1 MKKLDNVSLLHFL
14 INLLKVNN
22 TNIRTKTEIYSTL
35 TIKTHEQCHGRRSG
49 VFFEN
54 FEQILQHIIEFV
66 LIIFSK

>member
-1 MKKLDNVSLLHFL
+1 MKKLDNVLLLHFL

-22 TNIRTKTEIYSTL
+22 TNIRAKRKIYSTL
-35 TIKTHEQCHGRRSG
+35 TIKTREQCHGRRSG

-54 FEQILQHIIEFV
+54 FEQILYHVIEFL